1 MIISTAVEVS
11 ELEDCKTIKYKH
23 FTIHYN
29 NKEAAISTFN
39 EIFDDKYYLIKT
51 NRESP
56 LIIDGGANIGI
67 ATIFFKDMYPQ
78 ARIICFEPD
87 PNAFQ
92 VLSKN
97 VEVNNLTNVTLI
109 NAALAKDNGIID
121 FYGQIHSKEP
131 DARGNSIVEAWG
143 LQRAVSNTIQVEAV
157 KLSSYINEPVD
168 LLKLDIEGAEQ
179 QVLEEVQGKLHFVN
193 QITLEIHQSDKIE
206 AINCLDKILNILK
219 HHHFKRELISKN
231 SFDLLPVQVR
241 DWANRIQP
249 HLYSLKA
256 VRDETE

>member
-1 MIISTAVEVS
+1 MVISTVAEVS

-29 NKEAAISTFN
+29 NKESAISTFN
-39 EIFDDKYYLIKT
+39 EIFNNKYYLIKT
-51 NRESP
+51 DTASP

-97 VEVNNLTNVTLI
+97 VEVNNLTDVTLI
-109 NAALAKDNGIID
+109 NAALAKDNGTID
-121 FYGQIHSKEP
+121 FYGLIHSNKP
-131 DARGNSIVEAWG
+131 DTRGNSIIEVWG
-143 LQRAVSNTIQVEAV
+143 LQRAMSNTIQVKAV
-157 KLSSYINEPVD
+157 KLSSYINKTVD

-179 QVLEEVQGKLHFVN
+179 QVLEEIQDKLHFVN
-193 QITLEIHQSDKIE
+193 QITLEIHKSDKIE
-206 AINCLDKILNILK
+206 AINCLDSILNVLK

-231 SFDLLPVQVR
+231 SFNLLLEQVR
-241 DWANRIQP
+241 DWTNRIQP

-256 VRDETE
+256 VRVGTE